1 MDTLP
6 KLEEQMISTHFPI
19 LFKRLKAVESGW
31 LFLISSLIFSFEKIE
46 QNNYNSHLFVYLNF
60 AEGLGCELLSIRPL
74 RSCPTFSLLLF
85 SGCASMQVLWWL
97 LAIIKNER

>member
-6 KLEEQMISTHFPI
+6 KLEEQMISTHFSI

-46 QNNYNSHLFVYLNF
+46 QSNYNSHLFVYLNF
-60 AEGLGCELLSIRPL
+60 AEGLGCELLSIRPW
-74 RSCPTFSLLLF
+74 RPCPTFLLLPC
-85 SGCASMQVLWWL
+85 SGRASRQVLWWL